1 MQLKG
6 VFCLHID
13 NKTMQ
18 IVAQS
23 YEFIYSRQIFFN
35 KKVEFRTILPS
46 LAQNIQFSFNNFAKR
61 IVFWKLEKRKII
73 LTFAHKIID
82 K

>member
-23 YEFIYSRQIFFN
+23 YEFVYSRQIFFN

-46 LAQNIQFSFNNFAKR
+46 LAQNIQFSFKICQKNSILK
-61 IVFWKLEKRKII
+61 IGKEKNYTY
-73 LTFAHKIID
+73 LCAQNY
-82 K
+82 

>member
-46 LAQNIQFSFNNFAKR
+46 LAQNIPSFVTVCTINPLVR
-61 IVFWKLEKRKII
+61 
-73 LTFAHKIID
+73 
-82 K
+82 

>member
-18 IVAQS
+18 IIAQS
-23 YEFIYSRQIFFN
+23 YEFIYFRQIFFN

-46 LAQNIQFSFNNFAKR
+46 LAQNIQFSF
-61 IVFWKLEKRKII
+61 KI
-73 LTFAHKIID
+73 LPKE
-82 K
+82 

>member
-35 KKVEFRTILPS
+35 KKVEFAPDFAISRSKYTIF
-46 LAQNIQFSFNNFAKR
+46 IQNFAKR
-61 IVFWKLEKRKII
+61 IVF
-73 LTFAHKIID
+73 
-82 K
+82 

>member
-1 MQLKG
+1 MQLKDD
-6 VFCLHID
+6 FCLHID

-35 KKVEFRTILPS
+35 KKVEFCTILPS
-46 LAQNIQFSFNNFAKR
+46 LAQNIQFSF
-61 IVFWKLEKRKII
+61 KI
-73 LTFAHKIID
+73 LPKE
-82 K
+82 